1 MDIIEK
7 IKRGFKENTVYT
19 PKDDGEIMG
28 LPYPYSIPA
37 HRFQALF
44 YWDTYFINLGLIELN
59 QVELA
64 KNNTDNI
71 LYIVD
76 KYGFMPNASRLA

>member
-1 MDIIEK
+1 M
-7 IKRGFKENTVYT
+7 GNTVYT
-19 PKDDGEIMG
+19 PKDDDEIMG
-28 LPYPYSIPA
+28 LLYPYSIPA

-59 QVELA
+59 QVEPA

-76 KYGFMPNASRLA
+76 KYE